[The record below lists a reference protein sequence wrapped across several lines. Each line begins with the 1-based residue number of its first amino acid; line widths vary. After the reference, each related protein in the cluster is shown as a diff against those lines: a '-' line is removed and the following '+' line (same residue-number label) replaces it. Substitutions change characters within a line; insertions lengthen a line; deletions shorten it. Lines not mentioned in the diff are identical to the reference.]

1 MQSSYPPH
9 HIKSVTVNSSGWVVP
24 TTRIEGTHHR
34 NGNDNDIAI
43 TECCRVLLKELGLT
57 LSHDMFRNTSVDG
70 GGNNHGES
78 DYNSYASSCTCS
90 SSISETFDEIQ
101 NITPLSS
108 VQTITQPTIQASYRI
123 YPINRVYPIT
133 SSE

>member
-78 DYNSYASSCTCS
+78 HYSNLLHHVHYVLL
-90 SSISETFDEIQ
+90 
-101 NITPLSS
+101 LSL
-108 VQTITQPTIQASYRI
+108 RDF
-123 YPINRVYPIT
+123 
-133 SSE
+133 